1 MRADKGLAIEGEDA
15 NAQASVM
22 LHAIGVPG

>member
-15 NAQASVM
+15 HAQASVM
-22 LHAIGVPG
+22 LHVIRVPD